1 MFKIINFFKARPS
14 DHTIKMLRI
23 LIGLWLSAL
32 LGLGCMTYEILPG
45 LLSDTTELIVKY
57 VLIVIALLPALWW
70 IWDVPLAKRRVVSY
84 GMSVFWLFWLIVGN
98 MIDPVAHEAKPIMS
112 LSNTGVSY
120 TMIAETNKDVSGAY
134 VDVGFWVALIGF
146 IILLA
151 GWTGKF
157 VTHRHIKHGETIT
170 KIRI

>member
-1 MFKIINFFKARPS
+1 MLKIINFFKARPS

-45 LLSDTTELIVKY
+45 ALSDTAELIVKY
-57 VLIVIALLPALWW
+57 ILIVIALLPALWW
-70 IWDVPLAKRRVVSY
+70 IWDIPLAKRRAVSY
-84 GMSVFWLFWLIVGN
+84 GISAFGLFWLVIGN
-98 MIDPVAHEAKPIMS
+98 MMNPVSHDAKSIVS
-112 LSNTGVSY
+112 QNTGVSY
-120 TMIAETNKDVSGAY
+120 TMIAQANKDVSGAY
-134 VDVGFWVALIGF
+134 IDVGFWVALIGF
-146 IILLA
+146 VILLA

-170 KIRI
+170 KIRV

>member
-45 LLSDTTELIVKY
+45 VLSDTTELIVKY
-57 VLIVIALLPALWW
+57 VLIMIAMLPALWW
-70 IWDVPLAKRRVVSY
+70 IWDIPLAKRRVVSY
-84 GMSVFWLFWLIVGN
+84 GISIFWLFWLIIGN
-98 MIDPVAHEAKPIMS
+98 IIDPITFDPKPIVS
-112 LSNTGVSY
+112 QQNTGVSY
-120 TMIAETNKDVSGAY
+120 TVIAEANKDVSGAY
-134 VDVGFWVALIGF
+134 IDVGFWVALIGF

-151 GWTGKF
+151 WWTGKF

>member
-1 MFKIINFFKARPS
+1 MLKIINFFKARPS

-70 IWDVPLAKRRVVSY
+70 IWDAPLAKRRVVSY

-98 MIDPVAHEAKPIMS
+98 IIDPVVHDAKPIVS
-112 LSNTGVSY
+112 PQNTGVSY
-120 TMIAETNKDVSGAY
+120 TIIAEANKDVSGAY

-170 KIRI
+170 KIRV